1 MAQGRFFVATAILVF
16 DFDLFIGGRRA
27 AHRATIALTNQ
38 KDIWLFLL
46 LILLPAFSGWITVAL
61 EPV

>member
-1 MAQGRFFVATAILVF
+1 VATAILVF